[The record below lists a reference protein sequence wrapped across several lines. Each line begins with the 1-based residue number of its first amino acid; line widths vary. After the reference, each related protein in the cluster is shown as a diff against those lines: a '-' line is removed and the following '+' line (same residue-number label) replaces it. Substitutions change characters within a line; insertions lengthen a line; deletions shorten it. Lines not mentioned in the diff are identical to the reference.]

1 MAPYKQE
8 ERIRILQAYLRTMSI
23 SETQRDY
30 RIHFKTRISPTK
42 NAIKSLVRKFQETGA
57 VHDAKKTGRPKLI
70 RTEVQINRVATDV
83 ANNSNTSIRRRS
95 LQLGITRSSLQR
107 ILKKD
112 LKLFPYKIQLCQEL
126 LPTDAEKRLA
136 YAKSFLDLCKIDS
149 FTESVIFSDEAHFH
163 LSGCVNRHNSRI
175 WSHENP
181 HQIQERPLHSP
192 RVTVWCG
199 ISAGFLLGPYF
210 FENDDGT
217 TSTVTGEKYRSMMR
231 NFMIPE
237 IEKQGLVQDFWFQ
250 QDGATSHTARETMA
264 LLREHF
270 PGRLISR
277 FGDVPWPPRSPD
289 LTPAD
294 FFLWGYIKSK
304 VYITKPRNMSELKTR
319 ITQET
324 SLISAES
331 LRKVMEETV
340 KRAHTCLSFNGRH
353 LKDIIFKK

>member
-1 MAPYKQE
+1 MAPYTQE

-23 SETQRDY
+23 TETQRDY
-30 RIHFKTRISPTK
+30 RIHFKTRVSPTK
-42 NAIKSLVRKFQETGA
+42 NAIKALVRKFQETGA
-57 VHDAKKTGRPKLI
+57 VQDLKKTGRPKI
-70 RTEVQINRVATDV
+70 RTEVQINRVARDV
-83 ANNSNTSIRRRS
+83 ANNSNSSIRRRS
-95 LQLGITRSSLQR
+95 LELEITRSTLQR

-112 LKLFPYKIQLCQEL
+112 LKLFPYKIPLCQEL

-136 YAKSFLDLCKIDS
+136 YSRSFLDLCNIPS
-149 FTESVIFSDEAHFH
+149 FMESVIFSDEAHFH

-181 HQIQERPLHSP
+181 HQIQEKPLHSP

-199 ISAGFLLGPYF
+199 ISAGFVLGPYF

-217 TSTVTGEKYRSMMR
+217 TSTVTGEKYRSMIR

-237 IEKQGLVQDFWFQ
+237 LERHGFIQTCWFQ

-264 LLREHF
+264 RLMEYF
-270 PGRLISR
+270 PARLISR

-294 FFLWGYIKSK
+294 FFLWGYLKSK
-304 VYITKPRNMSELKTR
+304 VYITKPRNISELKMR
-319 ITQET
+319 IIQET
-324 SLISAES
+324 SQISAD
-331 LRKVMEETV
+331 LLGKVMEETV
-340 KRAHTCLSFNGRH
+340 KRAHNCLSLNGRH